1 MTKSLSEGLKN
12 EKALKYDAQKART
25 DLLSTL
31 AMEEIAKVLAYG
43 AKKYAAD
50 NWRLGMSWRRLLGAA
65 IRHIF
70 AFLRGEDYDS
80 ETGLS
85 HLAHAG
91 CCIMF
96 LLEYQCT
103 GNGTDD
109 RWNESNKMPCSQRSY
124 EVSESGERAK
134 EGGV

>member
-1 MTKSLSEGLKN
+1 MEQAKH
-12 EKALKYDAQKART
+12 EKAIKYDAEKART
-25 DLLSTL
+25 DLLSTI

-70 AFLRGEDYDS
+70 AFLRGEDRDS

-96 LLEYQCT
+96 LLEYFHT

-109 RWNESNKMPCSQRSY
+109 RWDELNKVPCSERGYQASHP
-124 EVSESGERAK
+124 GERAK